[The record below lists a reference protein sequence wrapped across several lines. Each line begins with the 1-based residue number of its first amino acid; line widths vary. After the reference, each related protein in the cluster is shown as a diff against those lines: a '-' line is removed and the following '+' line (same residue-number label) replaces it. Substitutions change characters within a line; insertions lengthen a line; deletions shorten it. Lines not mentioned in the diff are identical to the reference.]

1 MADDATSTNPYQPR
15 TDSPGALEGVRV
27 LDLTIARAGPTCTR
41 QLADMGAEVLRVGNP
56 QRADLGGSDAH
67 NLHRGKRSILID
79 LKQPHGH
86 DVFMRL
92 VERADV
98 LVENFRAPVKAK
110 LGIDYPDVRARNP
123 RIIYASISG
132 FGQAGPYR
140 DRAGV
145 DQIAQGMSGL
155 MSVTGPPHMGPW
167 RTGIAI
173 SDTASGTFLTQ
184 GVLAALYARERT
196 GEGQWVHTSLLEA
209 AVNFMDFQATRYTID
224 RVVPETSGN
233 DHPTLHPM
241 GTYETADGHINIAA
255 MLGWERFIEA
265 IDGHAIAKDPR
276 FGDYMARHEHRVELK
291 HAIEERLAAKSTA
304 EWVEILNA
312 AGLPCG
318 PVYHLDETFED
329 PQVEY
334 LHLAQSVEHEV
345 DGPVSLLRH
354 PVTFTET
361 PARLEH
367 AAPLPGRHTRE
378 ILHEHGYDESEI
390 EGLEAAGAVARAID
404 IESW

>member
-1 MADDATSTNPYQPR
+1 MTDLNPYQAGKQS
-15 TDSPGALEGVRV
+15 DAPGALDGVRV

-56 QRADLGGSDAH
+56 GRADLGGSDAH
-67 NLHRGKRSILID
+67 NLHRGKRSILLD
-79 LKQPHGH
+79 LKAERGR

-92 VERADV
+92 VDRADV
-98 LVENFRAPVKAK
+98 LVENFRAPVKAR

-132 FGQAGPYR
+132 FGQAGPYSE
-140 DRAGV
+140 RAGV
-145 DQIAQGMSGL
+145 DQIAQGMSGI
-155 MSVTGPPHMGPW
+155 MTVTGPPATGPW

-209 AVNFMDFQATRYTID
+209 MVNFMDFQATRYTID
-224 RVVPETSGN
+224 GVVPESSGN
-233 DHPTLHPM
+233 DHPTLQPM
-241 GTYETADGHINIAA
+241 GTFKTADGHVNIAA
-255 MLGWERFIEA
+255 MLGWDRFVKAIDASDIDADARFSSFEARYQHRDELKLAIEA
-265 IDGHAIAKDPR
+265 K
-276 FGDYMARHEHRVELK
+276 
-291 HAIEERLAAKSTA
+291 LAAKPTA

-312 AGLPCG
+312 TGLPCG
-318 PVYHLDETFED
+318 PVYHVDETFSD

-334 LHLAQSVEHEV
+334 LALAQTVEHET

-354 PVTFTET
+354 PVTFSET
-361 PARLEH
+361 PAQLEH

-378 ILHEHGYDESEI
+378 ILQEHGFDAEEI
-390 EGLEAAGAVARAID
+390 EALVAEGAVSCDSNAP
-404 IESW
+404 SW

>member
-1 MADDATSTNPYQPR
+1 MTDPNPYQAE
-15 TDSPGALEGVRV
+15 TQSNAPGALDGVRV

-56 QRADLGGSDAH
+56 GRADLGGSDAH
-67 NLHRGKRSILID
+67 NLHRDKRSILLD
-79 LKQPHGH
+79 LKADRGR

-92 VERADV
+92 VDRADV
-98 LVENFRAPVKAK
+98 LVENFRAPVKAR
-110 LGIDYPDVRARNP
+110 LGIDYADVHARNP

-132 FGQAGPYR
+132 FGQAGPYSE
-140 DRAGV
+140 RAGV

-155 MSVTGPPHMGPW
+155 MTLTGPPETGPW

-196 GEGQWVHTSLLEA
+196 GQGQWVHTSLLEA
-209 AVNFMDFQATRYTID
+209 LVNFMDFQATRFTID
-224 RVVPETSGN
+224 GVVPETSGN
-233 DHPTLHPM
+233 DHPTLQPM
-241 GTYETADGHINIAA
+241 GTFETADGYVNIAA
-255 MLGWERFIEA
+255 MLGWDRFVKA
-265 IDGHAIAKDPR
+265 IDAADIDADPR
-276 FGDYMARHEHRVELK
+276 FSSVEARYQHKEDLK
-291 HAIEERLAAKSTA
+291 EAIEAKLAAKPTSD
-304 EWVEILNA
+304 WVEILND

-318 PVYHLDETFED
+318 PVYHMDETFSD

-334 LHLAQSVEHEV
+334 LKLAQTVEHER

-354 PVTFTET
+354 PVTFSET
-361 PARLEH
+361 PARLER

-378 ILHEHGYDESEI
+378 ILQEHGFDADEI
-390 EGLEAAGAVARAID
+390 DTLVAEGVVHCEAEAS
-404 IESW
+404 SW